1 VWVIMESKAKG
12 ANHVMQL
19 TFLGAAMIVTGSSY
33 LLEVNKRKILIDC
46 GMFQGSKAI
55 RAFNNREFM
64 YSPAELDCVVL
75 THAHIDHSGL
85 LPRLCR
91 EGFKGSIY
99 ATKVTGE
106 LCSIMLPDS
115 GHIQEFDAEIANRK
129 GKRAGKKVVTPL
141 YTVEDA
147 YACLKQFSP
156 AQYDQELQITPEI
169 VIKFRDAGHILGS
182 AMVEMWVTEEGKTTK
197 LVFSGDVGQPG
208 QPIIKDP
215 TFIEAADF
223 VIMESTYGNRDHEP
237 FDREETLADIVKDTV
252 ARGGNIVIPAF
263 AVGRTQTILYYLRKL
278 FKAGKIPDIP
288 VIIDSPLAISAT
300 DIFMHNTQVYDEEA
314 YSLVYKEKENPLLM
328 PQLTFTRTATESKAI
343 NTMSES
349 VIIISAS
356 GMADAGRILHHLK
369 HNLWRTDSS
378 VLLVGYQAEG
388 SLGRRLTEGAKR
400 VKIMGEEIS
409 VKAKVINLDG
419 FSAHGDRTYLLK
431 WLSRFSGKPANVFL
445 VHGEPEMSGPF
456 AEHIQEQL
464 GLSTYIP
471 HFGDST
477 LIDGRQWQVE
487 KSQIVTVEPPLQQLH
502 DSLAQ
507 LEAEYNSYRLRLEQ
521 LASNDSAKSNE
532 ILRRLDKIST
542 FIKKNL
548 SDL

>member
-1 VWVIMESKAKG
+1 
-12 ANHVMQL
+12 MQL

-33 LLEVNKRKILIDC
+33 LLEVNDRKILIDC

-55 RAFNNREFM
+55 RAFNTREFM
-64 YSPAELDCVVL
+64 YNPAELDCVVL

-85 LPRLCR
+85 LPRLCK
-91 EGFKGSIY
+91 EGFKGSIH
-99 ATKVTGE
+99 ATKVTAD
-106 LCSIMLPDS
+106 LCGIMLPDS
-115 GHIQEFDAEIANRK
+115 AHIQEFDAEIANRK

-147 YACLKQFSP
+147 YACLKQFAP
-156 AQYDQELQITPEI
+156 HQYDQELSITPEI

-182 AMVEMWVTEEGKTTK
+182 AMVEVWVTEEGKPTK

-215 TFIEAADF
+215 TFIEDADYV
-223 VIMESTYGNRDHEP
+223 VIESTYGNRDHEP
-237 FDREETLADIVKDTV
+237 FDREETLAEIINDTV
-252 ARGGNIVIPAF
+252 ERGGNIVIPAF

-278 FKAGKIPDIP
+278 FKAGKIPDMP

-314 YSLVYKEKENPLLM
+314 YSLVYDDKENPLYM
-328 PQLTFTRTATESKAI
+328 PQLTFTRTAAESKLI
-343 NTMSES
+343 NTMKES

-388 SLGRRLTEGAKR
+388 SLGRRLTEGAKK
-400 VKIMGEEIS
+400 VKILGEEIT

-419 FSAHGDRTYLLK
+419 FSAHGDRTYLLE

-445 VHGEPEMSGPF
+445 VHGEPDMSGPF
-456 AEHIQEQL
+456 AERIEAQL
-464 GLSTYIP
+464 GLTTYIP
-471 HFGDST
+471 HFGDSA

-487 KSQIVTVEPPLQQLH
+487 KSQIVTVEPSVQQLR

-507 LEAEYNSYRLRLEQ
+507 LEAEYTGYRQRLEQ
-521 LASNDSAKSNE
+521 LVTGDAAKSND
-532 ILRRLDKIST
+532 ILRRIDKISS

-548 SDL
+548 GDL